1 MIRAKAFLLVA
12 SLTALHVVAHCLHG
26 QSAPPNQIL
35 VTNARVF
42 DGKSDA
48 LADGM
53 NVLVEGNKIAKI
65 SKANITSSPDATVI
79 DARGRVLMPGL
90 IDCHI
95 HLTAQMP
102 FAQLRGS
109 DDLWVAYVAEQQAK
123 VELMHGFTT
132 VRDASGNTFS
142 LKKAIDRGM
151 VIGPRIYPSGP
162 MISQTSGHADHRM
175 VNEPLKL
182 LGSSLHFMSMT
193 VDGEAQ
199 VLTAVREVLRHGASQ
214 IKIASGGGTGSEYDP
229 LDVVE
234 FTPEETRAAVQAA
247 SDWGTYVTTHVYNP
261 TGIRRAIEA
270 GVKCIEHGNLVDE
283 PTLQLMKEKGIW
295 LSPQVL
301 TFTGYPLG
309 YTDDQ
314 KAKHDQALAGIDNMF
329 KLAKKI
335 GFTKIALG
343 TDVIT
348 SPEVFARNVTELEL
362 RTKWFTPVEVLKQ
375 ATSRGGELVALSGA
389 RNPYP
394 GRLGVIEEGAYAD
407 LLLVNGNPLEDI
419 SVVTKSD
426 QNLVLIMKD
435 GRIFKNTLP

>member
-1 MIRAKAFLLVA
+1 MGKGKA
-12 SLTALHVVAHCLHG
+12 SLLAACLAALQVAAIHLHAQTA
-26 QSAPPNQIL
+26 PNRIL
-35 VTNARVF
+35 ITNARVF

-48 LADGM
+48 LVDGM

-65 SKANITSSPDATVI
+65 SKSSISASGATVI

-90 IDCHI
+90 IDCHL

-102 FAQLRGS
+102 FGELRGS
-109 DDLWVAYVAEQQAK
+109 DDQWVAFVAEQQAK

-132 VRDASGNTFS
+132 VRDASGDTFS

-175 VNEPLKL
+175 YNEPLSL
-182 LGSSLHFMSMT
+182 LGTSLHYMSMT
-193 VDGEAQ
+193 ADGETQ
-199 VLTAVREVLRHGASQ
+199 VLTAAREALRHGATQ
-214 IKIASGGGTGSEYDP
+214 IKIASGGGTGSEFDP

-247 SDWGTYVTTHVYNP
+247 SDWGTYVMTHVYNP
-261 TGIRRAIEA
+261 AGIRRAVEA
-270 GVKCIEHGNLVDE
+270 GVKSIEHGNLVDE
-283 PTLQLMKEKGIW
+283 PTLQLMKDKGVW

-301 TFTGYPLG
+301 TFTKHPLG
-309 YTDDQ
+309 YTDAQ

-329 KLAKKI
+329 KLARKI
-335 GFTKIALG
+335 GFTNIVIG

-348 SPEVFARNVTELEL
+348 SPEEFARNITELEL
-362 RTKWFTPVEVLKQ
+362 RTKWFTPAEVLRQ
-375 ATSRGGELVALSGA
+375 ATSNGGALVALSGP

-394 GRLGVIEEGAYAD
+394 GNLGVIEVGAYAD

-419 SVVTKSD
+419 TVLTKTD
-426 QNLVLIMKD
+426 ANLVLIMKD
-435 GRIFKNTLP
+435 GKIFKASMQ

>member
-1 MIRAKAFLLVA
+1 MARKTALILVA
-12 SLTALHVVAHCLHG
+12 GLLAFFPLASRAQG
-26 QSAPPNQIL
+26 QSGPPTKIL
-35 VTNARVF
+35 ITNARVF
-42 DGKSDA
+42 DGKSDL

-53 NVLVEGNKIAKI
+53 NVLVEGNKITRLSKAKI
-65 SKANITSSPDATVI
+65 ATAPGATVI
-79 DARGRVLMPGL
+79 DAQGRVLMPGL
-90 IDCHI
+90 IDA
-95 HLTAQMP
+95 HLHLMAQMP

-109 DDLWVAYVAEQQAK
+109 DDLWLAYVGEQQAK
-123 VELMHGFTT
+123 AVLMQGFTT
-132 VRDASGNTFS
+132 VRDVAGNTFS

-162 MISQTSGHADHRM
+162 MISQTSGHADHRTM
-175 VNEPLKL
+175 NEPLAL
-182 LGSSLHFMSMT
+182 LASSLHFLSMT
-193 VDGEAQ
+193 ADGEAQ
-199 VLTAVREVLRHGASQ
+199 VLTAVREALRHGASQ

-234 FTPEETRAAVQAA
+234 YTPEETRAAVQAA
-247 SDWGTYVTTHVYNP
+247 ADWNTYVTTHVYNP

-283 PTLQLMKEKGIW
+283 PTLQLMKEKGTW

-301 TFTGYPLG
+301 TFTRYPIG

-314 KAKHDQALAGIDNMF
+314 KAKHDQALNGIDNMF

-335 GFTKIALG
+335 GFTKIVLG

-348 SPEVFARNVTELEL
+348 SPEFFARNITELEL

-394 GRLGVIEEGAYAD
+394 GRLGVIEEGA
-407 LLLVNGNPLEDI
+407 
-419 SVVTKSD
+419 
-426 QNLVLIMKD
+426 
-435 GRIFKNTLP
+435 

>member
-1 MIRAKAFLLVA
+1 MARTKAFILIA
-12 SLTALHVVAHCLHG
+12 SLMALHIAALQVHS
-26 QSAPPNQIL
+26 QSEAPSQIL
-35 VTNARVF
+35 ITNARVF

-65 SKANITSSPDATVI
+65 SKAKIATSPGAMLI
-79 DARGRVLMPGL
+79 DAQGRVLMPGL

-95 HLTAQMP
+95 HLMAQMP

-109 DDLWVAYVAEQQAK
+109 DDLWLAYVAEQQAK

-151 VIGPRIYPSGP
+151 VVGPRIYPSGP

-175 VNEPLKL
+175 YNEPLKL

-261 TGIRRAIEA
+261 NGIQRAIEA

-283 PTLQLMKEKGIW
+283 PTLQLMKEKGTW

-301 TFTGYPLG
+301 TFTRHPLG

-335 GFTKIALG
+335 GFTKIVLG

-348 SPEVFARNVTELEL
+348 SPEVFAKNITELEL

-394 GRLGVIEEGAYAD
+394 GKLGVIEEGAYAD
-407 LLLVNGNPLEDI
+407 LLLIDGNPLEDI
-419 SVVTKSD
+419 TVLTRSD
-426 QNLVLIMKD
+426 QGLALIMKD
-435 GRIFKNTLP
+435 GKIYKNTVQ